1 MTPWKPI
8 IASWYTQKVG
18 VLDLLFPKRCV
29 GCRSF
34 GQYLCPHCFSQLSF
48 STTYVCFVCNRAS
61 LDGLTHPICKR
72 AWTIDGIYSSLVYAG
87 VVKRLI
93 YQFKYQ
99 PHLTDLK
106 ELLTELFYEGI
117 IQHEG
122 LQNAFVP
129 SSIVVPIPL
138 HAIKLRKRGYNQVE
152 VLAKGIGKKT
162 GIDVKNILVRSKKT
176 ESQFQLDREKRR
188 VNLQNA
194 FVLQDKYKNEI
205 KNKTIVLV
213 DDVVTSGA
221 TLLEAAKI
229 LKRGGAD
236 KVYGITLAHGQ

>member
-1 MTPWKPI
+1 M
-8 IASWYTQKVG
+8 
-18 VLDLLFPKRCV
+18 
-29 GCRSF
+29 
-34 GQYLCPHCFSQLSF
+34 
-48 STTYVCFVCNRAS
+48 
-61 LDGLTHPICKR
+61 
-72 AWTIDGIYSSLVYAG
+72 
-87 VVKRLI
+87 VKRLI